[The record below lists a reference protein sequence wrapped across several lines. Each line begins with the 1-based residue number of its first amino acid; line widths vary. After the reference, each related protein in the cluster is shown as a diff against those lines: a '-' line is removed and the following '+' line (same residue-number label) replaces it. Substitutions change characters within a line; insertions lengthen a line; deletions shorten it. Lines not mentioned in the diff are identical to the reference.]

1 MDFTLLYCSSMV
13 ASSASTACWMIC
25 RAPCWIS
32 SSSTLFVSDLL
43 PVACSVSIFMVVG
56 AGSRRFA
63 GCAFDKQHSQLNRH
77 RLLKFPLRPLYTRFD
92 NSSQHLPDGLHSYRL
107 RFPSDHGETT
117 STATTQT
124 SCTQCAA
131 VGLR

>member
-92 NSSQHLPDGLHSYRL
+92 NSSASQLGERFASLEVSVTLRCEHLARRL
-107 RFPSDHGETT
+107 AR
-117 STATTQT
+117 
-124 SCTQCAA
+124 
-131 VGLR
+131 